1 MVESLWNVFA
11 LALILF
17 VGAVIGLIILIVVL
31 AAVVALQAED

>member
-17 VGAVIGLIILIVVL
+17 VGALLGLVILIVVL
-31 AAVVALQAED
+31 AAVVSLQDKD